1 MPGFGVLAGML
12 AITISSFGGPDRLE
26 LTEQP
31 DPVVGTDYVLVRG
44 RATSV
49 NPVDWKIREGYL
61 QGAFPHHLPAVLGW
75 DIAGV
80 VERVGPAVTHLAPG
94 DEVYGYVRK
103 DSVEHGTYAEL
114 VAAHVRHVTRKPASA
129 TFEEAGALPL
139 VGLTALQ
146 SLTAVDVGEGDTLLV
161 HAAAGGVGHVA
172 AQIAGARG
180 ARVIG
185 TASPV
190 NHEFVRSLGA
200 EPVAYGDGL
209 VDRVRELAPDGL
221 SAAVDYV
228 GGDALDASFALVA
241 DPSRVASIVD
251 ADGVLAR
258 GGRYVFVRPD
268 VDGLAELASLVDAG
282 ALRVEVAESFPLER
296 TAGAMTRSQEGH
308 VRGKIAITMT

>member
-1 MPGFGVLAGML
+1 MK
-12 AITISSFGGPDRLE
+12 AITISSFGGPERLE

-31 DPVVGTDYVLVRG
+31 DPLVGPDSVLVRV
-44 RATSV
+44 RASSV

-61 QGAFPHHLPAVLGW
+61 QGGFPHHLPAVLGW
-75 DIAGV
+75 DVAGV
-80 VERVGPAVTHLAPG
+80 VERVGPAVTHLGPG

-146 SLTAVDVGEGDTLLV
+146 SVTAVRAGEGDTLLV
-161 HAAAGGVGHVA
+161 NAVAGGVGHLA
-172 AQIAGARG
+172 AQVAVARG

-185 TASPV
+185 TASAV

-200 EPVAYGDGL
+200 EPVEYGDGL
-209 VDRVRELAPDGL
+209 ADRVRELAPEGVT
-221 SAAVDYV
+221 AAVDYV

-241 DPSRVASIVD
+241 DPSRVASVVD
-251 ADGVLAR
+251 ADGVLSR

-268 VDGLAELASLVDAG
+268 VAGLDELAALVDAG
-282 ALRVEVAESFPLER
+282 RLRVEVAETFPLER
-296 TAGAMTRSQEGH
+296 TADAMARSQEGH
-308 VRGKIAITMT
+308 VRGKVVITVG